1 MPIRWLHPDSE
12 GCVAFMVLPSI
23 MTVQQQKDGGRELII
38 VDPPDNDDLVAA
50 QVDRCAFA
58 GDEDNGVWDDSDE
71 DEGELVDHAHD
82 ESMVSGLMG
91 MIGITLFDE
100 EF

>member
-1 MPIRWLHPDSE
+1 MAL
-12 GCVAFMVLPSI
+12 
-23 MTVQQQKDGGRELII
+23 QQQKYGVRELII
-38 VDPPDNDDLVAA
+38 VDPPENDDLVAA
-50 QVDRCAFA
+50 QVEWCMIA
-58 GDEDNGVWDDSDE
+58 GDEDNGVWDDGDE

-91 MIGITLFDE
+91 MIDTTLFDE